1 VNTLANLKAQL
12 IERAS
17 QFPILQRWLHLPVR
31 DRMALGLL
39 GAFLVIMMFYL
50 LVWQPIA
57 GKLERAGAHHEQQ
70 RELYAY
76 LLQNAD
82 KARLLLK
89 SGKTQLAPDQLQ
101 SVVTASAQQH
111 GLTLDRLD
119 NEGQNG
125 LQISLTQA
133 AFEPLLRWLAE
144 LQDKG
149 VRFTEVNLDRADT
162 GKVDAR
168 LTLSVGEG

>member
-1 VNTLANLKAQL
+1 MNTLANLKNQL
-12 IERAS
+12 IERANQS
-17 QFPILQRWLHLPVR
+17 PVLQRWLHLPAR
-31 DRMALGLL
+31 DRMALGML
-39 GAFLVIMMFYL
+39 GAFLALMLFYL
-50 LVWQPIA
+50 LVWQPVA
-57 GKLERAGAHHEQQ
+57 GKFEQARAHHEQQ

-82 KARLLLK
+82 HARLLLK
-89 SGKTQLAPDQLQ
+89 SGKTQLTPDQLQ

-111 GLTLDRLD
+111 GLALDRFD

-125 LQISLTQA
+125 LQVSLTQA
-133 AFEPLLRWLAE
+133 AFEPMLRWLSE

-149 VRFTEVNLDRADT
+149 VRLTEVNLDRADT